1 MRDFAFPDFVVY
13 ILLVVAFLSVMGTI
27 LSGLIADWMIARE
40 ERKKAAAD
48 AKAAA
53 ESAAGTASP
62 SASPA

>member
-13 ILLVVAFLSVMGTI
+13 ILLVVAFVSVMGTI

-48 AKAAA
+48 AKA